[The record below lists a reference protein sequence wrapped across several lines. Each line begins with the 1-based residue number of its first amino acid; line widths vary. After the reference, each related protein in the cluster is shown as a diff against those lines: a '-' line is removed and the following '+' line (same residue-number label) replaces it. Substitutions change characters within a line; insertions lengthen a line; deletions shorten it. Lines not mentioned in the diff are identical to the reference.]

1 MLHTI
6 EDLIRRINVMK
17 DKSTQLHRVRN
28 EVSEISG
35 KTYDYAKAK
44 EILDDIQSIALSIAK
59 DREGEEILTEMEYKP
74 KEER

>member
-1 MLHTI
+1 MLHTV

-17 DKSTQLHRVRN
+17 DKSTHLHRVRN
-28 EVSEISG
+28 EVSQISG
-35 KTYDYAKAK
+35 KTYDKAKAK